1 MLLKKLALTT
11 VGLITLFGCARNAI
25 SGRSQLMLTSES
37 DLQAQAFTE
46 YKSFLAKNKVVTA
59 SADKKDY
66 EVVQRVGKKIAA
78 AITNYYSQKGLSK
91 ELSGY
96 KWEFNLVESK
106 DVNAWCMPGGKVVV
120 YTGLLPVAQNE
131 TGLAIVMG
139 HEIAHAV
146 LHHGQERVSQQ
157 QAASVGGALVGTVL
171 NNSRYK
177 VASNVFNSIYA
188 PTAQM
193 AVILPNSRQQESE
206 ADHYGLIFAA
216 MAGYDPALAIPFW
229 QRMEK
234 MSGGDNTP
242 TLLRSHPSNATRIA
256 DIRKI
261 MPEAEQYYKK
271 AR

>member
-1 MLLKKLALTT
+1 MLLKKLSLSAL
-11 VGLITLFGCARNAI
+11 GLITLFGCTRNAI

-37 DLQAQAFTE
+37 SLQAQALTE
-46 YKSFLAKNKVVTA
+46 YKDFLSKNKVVTA
-59 SADKKDY
+59 TADKKDY

-78 AITNYYSQKGLSK
+78 AITKYYAQKGLSN

-96 KWEFNLVESK
+96 KWEFNLVQSK

-120 YTGLLPVAQNE
+120 YTGLLPVAQDE
-131 TGLAIVMG
+131 AGLAIVMG

-157 QAASVGGALVGTVL
+157 QAASIGGNIVSSVL
-171 NNSRYK
+171 ANGSNK
-177 VASNVFNSIYA
+177 MASSVFNTVYA

-193 AVILPNSRQQESE
+193 GVILPNSRKQESE

-216 MAGYDPALAIPFW
+216 MAGYNPEEAISFW

-234 MSGGDNTP
+234 MGGADNTP
-242 TLLRSHPSNATRIA
+242 TLLRSHPTNATRIA
-256 DIRKI
+256 DIKRL
-261 MPEAEQYYKK
+261 MPEAERYYK